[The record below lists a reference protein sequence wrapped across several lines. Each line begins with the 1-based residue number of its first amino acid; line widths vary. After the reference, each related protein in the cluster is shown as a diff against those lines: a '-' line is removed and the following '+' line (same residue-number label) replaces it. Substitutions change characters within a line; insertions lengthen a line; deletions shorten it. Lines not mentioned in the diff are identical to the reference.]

1 MPADY
6 YRKHR
11 PISNAEASRLRE
23 LAVRGGQNIVLVD
36 PVEDEKWAR
45 QWRDVKRPSDY
56 FEYFFSGQ
64 DIRVRVAEIPEND
77 TRFGDIPIAQLQFQV
92 EQEKQPIYGFWD
104 YTYSAVMRGTRL
116 VSGQFAIFTKY
127 PNYMMDLLSQA
138 ATNRA
143 SGTQIDN
150 YGYTPGLTEDDK
162 QIEQYWGR
170 NLFDAGIQAQAG
182 RHMFSVHPPFSLVIQ
197 YGLQPMSV
205 PKEGTTAYEQWY
217 VDYYE
222 SRENE
227 MFTDINHRLL
237 KDSDPSLENRLI
249 LDGVELRACSRQYMG
264 DGAPLGEV
272 YSFFARDI
280 IVPTPPKPN
289 SSTGG
294 EVKAQVSPPTPP
306 VKYRT
311 PTDPNNP
318 LTPSPG
324 GPAVPGF

>member
-6 YRKHR
+6 YRKHK

-45 QWRDVKRPSDY
+45 SWRDVKRPSDY

-77 TRFGDIPIAQLQFQV
+77 TRFGDIPIYQLALQV

-116 VSGQFAIFTKY
+116 VSGQLAIVTKY

-143 SGTQIDN
+143 AATQIDN
-150 YGYTPGLTEDDK
+150 YGYPVGLTEDDK
-162 QIEQYWGR
+162 LVEQYWGR
-170 NLFDAGIQAQAG
+170 NLFDAGIAAQAG
-182 RHMFSVHPPFSLVIQ
+182 KHLFSVHPPFSLVVQ

-205 PKEGTTAYEQWY
+205 PKDGNTTPYEQWY
-217 VDYYE
+217 VDYYQN
-222 SRENE
+222 RQNE
-227 MFTDINHRLL
+227 MMTDVSHRLVE
-237 KDSDPSLENRLI
+237 SDPTFENRLI
-249 LDGVELRACSRQYMG
+249 IDSIELKSCMRQITG
-264 DGAPLGEV
+264 DGAPMIEA
-272 YSFFARDI
+272 YQFFARDI
-280 IVPTPPKPN
+280 VVPAPPKTN
-289 SSTGG
+289 SSVGDQAKT
-294 EVKAQVSPPTPP
+294 QVSPP
-306 VKYRT
+306 
-311 PTDPNNP
+311 
-318 LTPSPG
+318 SPMLS
-324 GPAVPGF
+324 GPAVPDF